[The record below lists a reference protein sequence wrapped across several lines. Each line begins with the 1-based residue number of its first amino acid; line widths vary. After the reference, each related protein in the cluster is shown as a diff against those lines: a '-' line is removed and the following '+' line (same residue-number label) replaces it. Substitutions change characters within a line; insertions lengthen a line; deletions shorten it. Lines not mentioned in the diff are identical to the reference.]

1 MQTGSTSCANGIPRT
16 TDVLK
21 YLEDVGLT
29 LGELLAMAGRP
40 NTETEHQALKGELV
54 LLCAKGKA
62 ELCTVSRLDDRGYT
76 KVMPAFK
83 KKVTVAK

>member
-1 MQTGSTSCANGIPRT
+1 M
-16 TDVLK
+16 LK

-29 LGELLAMAGRP
+29 IGELLAMAGRP
-40 NTETEHQALKGELV
+40 NDVIEHQRLKGEMV
-54 LLCAKGKA
+54 LLCAQGKA
-62 ELCTVSRLDDRGYT
+62 TLCTVSRLDDHGYT